1 MGVDGNSV
9 RASMYKSLAMDLS
22 QSSGLSAEYSRN
34 VLDHAVEE
42 RSRCYWSVV
51 LLENLYSYPA
61 GSFTFVVDERTPK
74 IPQSPD
80 QPLGTSSEI
89 TDAALEQPQ
98 SNGVSN
104 EPSDLGIL
112 AYAIQLS
119 GLWQRATRYAHRR
132 GKSTTLPAWS
142 AQSEYA
148 LITAQLMEIETGM
161 PYKYRFRP
169 SRFAEQE
176 PHQLQR
182 NRAFWAPWL
191 LVQLLYHSIL
201 CLINHP
207 LLLSLR
213 LRNFRV
219 TMVPEIFLQHT
230 ADLTS
235 THTEWIVHLLDQ
247 CREKDFMLSDPFLIH
262 CAAIA
267 ATIYLQQS
275 FTDDHT
281 VRAEKQDCFK
291 KCFTFIRG
299 MGHYWPYGNQLV
311 SPNTSYA
318 QNFHA

>member
-1 MGVDGNSV
+1 
-9 RASMYKSLAMDLS
+9 MYKSLAMDLS
-22 QSSGLSAEYSRN
+22 QSSGLSAEYSRH

-42 RSRCYWSVV
+42 HRRCYWSVV
-51 LLENLYSYPA
+51 LLHNLYSYPA
-61 GSFTFVVDERTPK
+61 GSFTFVMDDRVPK

-98 SNGVSN
+98 STGLSN
-104 EPSDLGIL
+104 EHSDLGIV
-112 AYAIQLS
+112 AYTIQLS
-119 GLWQRATRYAHRR
+119 GLWQRAARYAHRR
-132 GKSTTLPAWS
+132 GKSVTLPAWS
-142 AQSEYA
+142 PQSEYA
-148 LITAQLMEIETGM
+148 QITAQLMEIETGM

-169 SRFAEQE
+169 SRFTEQQ
-176 PHQLQR
+176 PQQLQR

-191 LVQLLYHSIL
+191 LLQFLYHSIL
-201 CLINHP
+201 CLLNHP

-230 ADLTS
+230 ADLTT
-235 THTEWIVHLLDQ
+235 THTEWIVHLLDL
-247 CREKDFMLSDPFLIH
+247 CKEKEFKLSDPFLIH

-281 VRAEKQDCFK
+281 VRSEKQDCFQ
-291 KCFTFIRG
+291 KCFSFIRE
-299 MGHYWPYGNQLV
+299 MGQYWPYGNQLV
-311 SPNTSYA
+311 RLNTNSA
-318 QNFHA
+318 SFPSCP